1 MAEQPENET
10 AIDQPEPQPE
20 PQQLLDRVPARFRTK
35 RWLISGAIAAGLVV
49 LLAVQCAMDAA
60 ARPDAPPPEPVA
72 VATPTPEP
80 ATIPREEYRLPK
92 QYAFVHFVNEMAAC
106 YDQNGQLPTIENV
119 EADIMVD
126 VPLAVSVLMRLYA
139 DNRCEEV
146 EPWHQIPGRAGWM
159 LRASGINQH
168 LPTPVLEEPK

>member
-10 AIDQPEPQPE
+10 AIDQPE

-35 RWLISGAIAAGLVV
+35 RWLISGAIAAGLAV

-60 ARPDAPPPEPVA
+60 ARPDAPPPDPVA
-72 VATPTPEP
+72 VATPAPEP
-80 ATIPREEYRLPK
+80 AAIPREEYRLPK
-92 QYAFVHFVNEMAAC
+92 QYAFVHFVNEMTAC
-106 YDQNGQLPTIENV
+106 YDQNGQVATLETV

-126 VPLAVSVLMRLYA
+126 VPLAASILMRLYA
-139 DNRCEEV
+139 DNACEEV

-159 LRASGINQH
+159 LRASGIHQH